1 MQHNKNIA
9 VTLIEILVTLIII
22 AILVALALPQFS
34 VMRERSFSKEA
45 KANLKLIDAAEK
57 IYRMEQGFYYPYSS
71 SVSDQQAINA
81 NLKIAITEENWGY
94 TISGDNGASYASVA
108 GRTGEG
114 GYLDCEYSM
123 SDATVGE
130 PTPNGSCP

>member
-1 MQHNKNIA
+1 MQNKKNIA
-9 VTLIEILVTLIII
+9 MTLVEILVTLIII

-34 VMRERSFSKEA
+34 TMRERSLSKEA

-57 IYRMEQGFYYPYSS
+57 IYRMEEGFYYPYSS

-81 NLKIAITEENWGY
+81 NLKIAVTEGNWGY
-94 TISGDNGASYASVA
+94 DITGNSGASYASVA
-108 GRTGEG
+108 GRNGAG

-123 SDATVGE
+123 SDTTAE
-130 PTPNGSCP
+130 PSPNGSCP